1 MAIDIGVIQFPG
13 SNTERETGL
22 AIKRGHMNPVEILW
36 NSDTDSVAN
45 CDGYIITGGFSFED
59 RSRAGVIASLDPIME
74 TIKKEAENGKP
85 VFGICNGA
93 QILVES
99 GLIPG
104 IKNNQTSIAL
114 TDNKRIQDGHVVGTG
129 YYNAWA
135 NLKVSVPSES
145 TAFTRHLKHEEII
158 YVPFAHAEGRFII
171 PEKLLNELIKNNQT
185 VFRYC
190 NDDGETLSQ
199 FPTNPNGSDYNLA
212 AVSNPAGNI
221 LAMMPHPERT
231 NLGDKLFSSMREFI
245 KQKISIKNDSLSY
258 SPPNKNIKK
267 YTPEE
272 HVSEWVVDMVITDN
286 EAETVQ
292 NALRRIG
299 IDVTIQRQQHWEIST
314 SDNSS
319 ATLKKIEDTGEL
331 FNSNKEYIS
340 SIKTS
345 ENTACLLVRQ
355 KEDMFCQSKFESI
368 RERFSINELI
378 QLKRGIVWNIKI
390 KNTNFQPVLD
400 KIIDTN
406 ILFNPL
412 SHECFIIS

>member
-22 AIKRGHMNPVEILW
+22 AIKRGNMNPVEILW
-36 NSDTDSVAN
+36 NSDTDSVTN

-129 YYNAWA
+129 YYNTWA
-135 NLKVSVPSES
+135 NLKVSVPPKS
-145 TAFTRHLKHEEII
+145 TAFTRHLDHEEII

-171 PEKLLNELIKNNQT
+171 PEELLNELIKNNQT

-190 NDDGETLSQ
+190 NDDGEILSQ

-340 SIKTS
+340 SIRS
-345 ENTACLLVRQ
+345 NENTACLLVRQ

-412 SHECFIIS
+412 SHECFRIS

>member
-74 TIKKEAENGKP
+74 KIKKEAENGKP

-114 TDNKRIQDGHVVGTG
+114 TDNKRMQDGHVVGTG
-129 YYNAWA
+129 YYNTWA
-135 NLKVSVPSES
+135 HLKTSVPPGS
-145 TAFTRHLKHEEII
+145 TAFTRHLEHEEII

-171 PEKLLNELIKNNQT
+171 PEDLLNELIKNNQT

-245 KQKISIKNDSLSY
+245 KQKISIKDDSLSY
-258 SPPNKNIKK
+258 SPPKKNIKK
-267 YTPEE
+267 YTREE

-340 SIKTS
+340 SIRS
-345 ENTACLLVRQ
+345 NENTACLLVRQ

-412 SHECFIIS
+412 SHECFRIS

>member
-171 PEKLLNELIKNNQT
+171 PEDLLNELIKNNQT
-185 VFRYC
+185 IFRYC

-299 IDVTIQRQQHWEIST
+299 IDVTIHRQQHWEIST

-340 SIKTS
+340 SIRTS

-378 QLKRGIVWNIKI
+378 QLKRGIVWNIKV

-412 SHECFIIS
+412 SHECFRIS

>member
-13 SNTERETGL
+13 SNKERETGL

-59 RSRAGVIASLDPIME
+59 RSTAGVIASLDPIME

-93 QILVES
+93 LILVES

-129 YYNAWA
+129 YFNAWA
-135 NLKVSVPSES
+135 TLKVSVPSES
-145 TAFTRHLKHEEII
+145 TAFTRHLEHEEII

-171 PEKLLNELIKNNQT
+171 PEDLLNELIKNNQT

-299 IDVTIQRQQHWEIST
+299 IDETIQRQQHWEIST

-355 KEDMFCQSKFESI
+355 KEDMFCQSKFESL
-368 RERFSINELI
+368 RERFSIKELI

-412 SHECFIIS
+412 SHECFRIS

>member
-129 YYNAWA
+129 YYNTWA
-135 NLKVSVPSES
+135 HLKTSVPPES
-145 TAFTRHLKHEEII
+145 TAFTRHLEHEEII

-171 PEKLLNELIKNNQT
+171 PEDLLNELIKNNQT

-340 SIKTS
+340 SIRS
-345 ENTACLLVRQ
+345 NENTACLLVRQ

-378 QLKRGIVWNIKI
+378 QLKRGIVWNIKV

-412 SHECFIIS
+412 SHECFRIS

>member
-36 NSDTDSVAN
+36 NSDTDLVAN

-129 YYNAWA
+129 YYNTWA
-135 NLKVSVPSES
+135 HLKTSVPPES
-145 TAFTRHLKHEEII
+145 TAFTRHLEHEEII
-158 YVPFAHAEGRFII
+158 HVPFAHAEGRFII
-171 PEKLLNELIKNNQT
+171 PEDLLNELIKNNQT

-272 HVSEWVVDMVITDN
+272 HVSEWGVDMVITDN

-299 IDVTIQRQQHWEIST
+299 IDITIQRQQHWEIST

-340 SIKTS
+340 SIRS
-345 ENTACLLVRQ
+345 NENAACLLVRQ

-412 SHECFIIS
+412 SHECFRIS